1 LLPKTAPSSPAD
13 AQAHPDLPLSG
24 NTLDKLLDRK
34 GVRGRAGARIGVA
47 GLWEAEWHRNF
58 QCAGVLCAGLQ
69 RIVDGGA
76 RLARDE
82 GQPTEGKE

>member
-1 LLPKTAPSSPAD
+1 M
-13 AQAHPDLPLSG
+13 AHTLPLSG

-47 GLWEAEWHRNF
+47 GSLHRNF
-58 QCAGVLCAGLQ
+58 QCAGVLHAGLR